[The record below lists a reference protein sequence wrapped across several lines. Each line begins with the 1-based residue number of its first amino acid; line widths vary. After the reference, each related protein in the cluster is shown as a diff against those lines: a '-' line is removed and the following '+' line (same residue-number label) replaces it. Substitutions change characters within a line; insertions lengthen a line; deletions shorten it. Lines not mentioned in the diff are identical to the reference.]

1 MWNIKKQM
9 DKLKN
14 KTTSNKKIIVFLVGL
29 FLIGLIAGSIFITI
43 ISKSDQALV
52 KEYIKE
58 FVNKADKNKLNYLEA
73 LKNAS
78 LSNGLF
84 IVIVWLLGFS
94 IIGIPI
100 VIFMYFSKAFILG
113 FSLSSFIL
121 QYKFKGL
128 LLALIYFFPHHVVNI
143 LAYTLIMIYSLKIS
157 FILINS
163 IIKKKTISFKA
174 IMNRYLIVFAVSIG
188 MVIVASLYECFVV
201 PFLIRNLIG
210 FL

>member
-1 MWNIKKQM
+1 MKKQM

-157 FILINS
+157 FIFINS

>member
-1 MWNIKKQM
+1 MKKQM

-14 KTTSNKKIIVFLVGL
+14 KTISNKKIIVFLVGL

-157 FILINS
+157 FILVNS

>member
-1 MWNIKKQM
+1 MKKQM

-163 IIKKKTISFKA
+163 IIKKKAISFKA

>member
-1 MWNIKKQM
+1 MKKQM
-9 DKLKN
+9 DKLKT

-201 PFLIRNLIG
+201 PFLIKNLIG

>member
-1 MWNIKKQM
+1 MKKQM

-14 KTTSNKKIIVFLVGL
+14 KTISNKKIIVFLVGL

-58 FVNKADKNKLNYLEA
+58 FVNKSDKNKLNYLEA

>member
-1 MWNIKKQM
+1 MKKQM
-9 DKLKN
+9 DKLKT

>member
-1 MWNIKKQM
+1 MKKQM
-9 DKLKN
+9 DKLKK

-157 FILINS
+157 FILTNS
-163 IIKKKTISFKA
+163 IVKKKTISFKA

-201 PFLIRNLIG
+201 PFLIKNLIG

>member
-1 MWNIKKQM
+1 MKKQM

-143 LAYTLIMIYSLKIS
+143 LAYTLITIYSLKIS

>member
-1 MWNIKKQM
+1 MKKQM

-14 KTTSNKKIIVFLVGL
+14 KTASNKKIIVFLVGL

-128 LLALIYFFPHHVVNI
+128 LLALVYFFPHHVVNI
-143 LAYTLIMIYSLKIS
+143 LAYTLILIYSLKIS

>member
-1 MWNIKKQM
+1 MKKQM

-73 LKNAS
+73 LKNTS

>member
-1 MWNIKKQM
+1 MKKQM

-14 KTTSNKKIIVFLVGL
+14 KTISNKKTIVFLVGL

-143 LAYTLIMIYSLKIS
+143 LAYILILIYSLKIS

>member
-1 MWNIKKQM
+1 MKKQM

-143 LAYTLIMIYSLKIS
+143 LAYTLILIYSLKIS

-188 MVIVASLYECFVV
+188 MVIVASLYECFVA

>member
-1 MWNIKKQM
+1 MKKQM

-128 LLALIYFFPHHVVNI
+128 LLALIYFFPHHIVNI

>member
-1 MWNIKKQM
+1 MKKQM

-143 LAYTLIMIYSLKIS
+143 LAYTLILIYSLKIS
-157 FILINS
+157 FILVNS

-201 PFLIRNLIG
+201 PFLIKNLIG

>member
-1 MWNIKKQM
+1 MKKQM

-84 IVIVWLLGFS
+84 IVMVWLLGFS

-157 FILINS
+157 FILVNS

>member
-1 MWNIKKQM
+1 MKKKM

-128 LLALIYFFPHHVVNI
+128 LLALIYFFPHHIVNI

>member
-1 MWNIKKQM
+1 MKKQM
-9 DKLKN
+9 DKLKK

-43 ISKSDQALV
+43 ISKSDQAL
-52 KEYIKE
+52 
-58 FVNKADKNKLNYLEA
+58 
-73 LKNAS
+73 
-78 LSNGLF
+78 
-84 IVIVWLLGFS
+84 GFS

-100 VIFMYFSKAFILG
+100 VIFMYFSKVFILG

-201 PFLIRNLIG
+201 PFLIKNLIG

>member
-1 MWNIKKQM
+1 MKKQM

-14 KTTSNKKIIVFLVGL
+14 KTISNKKTIVFLVGL

-143 LAYTLIMIYSLKIS
+143 LAYTLILIYSLKIS

>member
-1 MWNIKKQM
+1 MKKQM

-121 QYKFKGL
+121 QYKFRGL

-188 MVIVASLYECFVV
+188 MAIVASLYECFVV

>member
-1 MWNIKKQM
+1 MKKQM
-9 DKLKN
+9 DKLKK

-143 LAYTLIMIYSLKIS
+143 LAYTLILIYSLKIS

-201 PFLIRNLIG
+201 PFLINKPITS
-210 FL
+210 

>member
-1 MWNIKKQM
+1 MKKQM

-73 LKNAS
+73 LKNTS

-84 IVIVWLLGFS
+84 IVMVWLLGFS

>member
-1 MWNIKKQM
+1 MKKQM

-143 LAYTLIMIYSLKIS
+143 LAYTLILIYSLKIS
-157 FILINS
+157 FILVNS

>member
-1 MWNIKKQM
+1 MKKQM
-9 DKLKN
+9 DKLKK

-121 QYKFKGL
+121 RYKFKGL

-143 LAYTLIMIYSLKIS
+143 LAYTLILIYSLKIS
-157 FILINS
+157 FILVNS

>member
-1 MWNIKKQM
+1 MKKQM

-128 LLALIYFFPHHVVNI
+128 LLVLIYFFPHHVVNI
-143 LAYTLIMIYSLKIS
+143 LAYTLILIYSLKIS
-157 FILINS
+157 FILVNS

>member
-1 MWNIKKQM
+1 MKKQM

-78 LSNGLF
+78 LSYGLF

>member
-1 MWNIKKQM
+1 MKKQM
-9 DKLKN
+9 DKLKK

-143 LAYTLIMIYSLKIS
+143 LAYTLILIYSLKIS
-157 FILINS
+157 FILVNS

>member
-1 MWNIKKQM
+1 MKKQM

-157 FILINS
+157 FILVNS

>member
-1 MWNIKKQM
+1 MKKQM

-29 FLIGLIAGSIFITI
+29 FLIGLITGSIFITI

-58 FVNKADKNKLNYLEA
+58 FVNKVDKNKLNYLEA

-143 LAYTLIMIYSLKIS
+143 LAYTLILIYSLKIS
-157 FILINS
+157 FILVNS

>member
-1 MWNIKKQM
+1 MKKQM
-9 DKLKN
+9 DKLKT

-143 LAYTLIMIYSLKIS
+143 LAYTLILIYSLKIS
-157 FILINS
+157 FILVNS

>member
-1 MWNIKKQM
+1 MKKQM

-157 FILINS
+157 FILVNS
-163 IIKKKTISFKA
+163 IIKKKTISFKV

>member
-1 MWNIKKQM
+1 MKKQM

-143 LAYTLIMIYSLKIS
+143 LAYTLILIYSLKIS
-157 FILINS
+157 FILVNS
-163 IIKKKTISFKA
+163 IINKKTISFKA

>member
-1 MWNIKKQM
+1 MKKQM
-9 DKLKN
+9 DKLKK

-29 FLIGLIAGSIFITI
+29 FLIGLIAGSIFSTI

-143 LAYTLIMIYSLKIS
+143 LAYTLILIYSLKIS

>member
-1 MWNIKKQM
+1 MKKQM

-100 VIFMYFSKAFILG
+100 VIFMYFFKAFILG

-143 LAYTLIMIYSLKIS
+143 LAYTLILIYSLKIS
-157 FILINS
+157 FILVNS

>member
-1 MWNIKKQM
+1 MKKQM

-84 IVIVWLLGFS
+84 IVMVWLLGFS

-143 LAYTLIMIYSLKIS
+143 LAYTLILIYSLKIS

>member
-1 MWNIKKQM
+1 MKKQM

-84 IVIVWLLGFS
+84 IVMVWLLGFS

>member
-1 MWNIKKQM
+1 MKKQM

-14 KTTSNKKIIVFLVGL
+14 KTISNKKIIVFLVGL

-58 FVNKADKNKLNYLEA
+58 FVNKADKNKL
-73 LKNAS
+73 
-78 LSNGLF
+78 NGLF

>member
-1 MWNIKKQM
+1 MKKQM
-9 DKLKN
+9 DKLKK

-121 QYKFKGL
+121 QYKFNRI

-143 LAYTLIMIYSLKIS
+143 LAFTLIMIYSLKIS

-201 PFLIRNLIG
+201 PFLIKNLIG